1 MDVTAIRHENLRRL
15 IEEIR
20 ARNPRWLQKDIAS
33 ALGMSASYLSQLVA
47 GKKMGDEVARKIE
60 VERHLTHGW
69 MDQLQVTRNGLG
81 ENPPPA
87 YGSRPLRIDP
97 ETIAAALRLIRL
109 SFLNMGLE
117 IDQEENGYPLAI
129 AYDFLTERNERTVTA
144 DNLLEFKPRLERL
157 KGGWNA
163 AEPQDG
169 NRRSRTGTS

>member
-1 MDVTAIRHENLRRL
+1 MDITAIRHENLLLL
-15 IEEIR
+15 IKEIR

-60 VERHLTHGW
+60 TERHLGHGW
-69 MDQLQVTRNGLG
+69 MDQRQAVPRGVA
-81 ENPPPA
+81 EEPA
-87 YGSRPLRIDP
+87 DYPSRPLRIDP

-129 AYDFLTERNERTVTA
+129 AYDFLTERNERAVTA
-144 DNLLEFKPRLERL
+144 DNLLEFKPRLEHL
-157 KGGWNA
+157 KEGRNA

-169 NRRSRTGTS
+169 NRRSRTGTG